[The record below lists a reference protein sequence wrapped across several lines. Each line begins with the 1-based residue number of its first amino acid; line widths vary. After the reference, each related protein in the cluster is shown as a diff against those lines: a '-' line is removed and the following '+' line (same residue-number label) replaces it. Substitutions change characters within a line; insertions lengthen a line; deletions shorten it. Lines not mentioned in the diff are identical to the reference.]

1 MKKSILTSAIATL
14 SLVLFMSTSSLANCG
29 ISNSGDLTKSGAK
42 SLSVSGTSDM
52 DFGYLRFDVNKYV
65 TENNES
71 DLVYNSLDYLR
82 FDVKNFITENS
93 AESMELPLANEFENL
108 RFDVNNF
115 TASNPVNMTE
125 LPAKEFDY
133 LHFDI
138 NKFSA
143 NENGQ
148 IDELPATE

>member
-14 SLVLFMSTSSLANCG
+14 SLVLFMSITSLANCG
-29 ISNSGDLTKSGAK
+29 ISNSGDLTKSGTR

-52 DFGYLRFDVNKYV
+52 DFGHLRFDVNKYV

-71 DLVYNSLDYLR
+71 DLVYNSLNYLR
-82 FDVKNFITENS
+82 FDVNNFINENS
-93 AESMELPLANEFENL
+93 AESMELPLLNEFETL

-115 TASNPVNMTE
+115 TESNPVTMTE
-125 LPAKEFDY
+125 LPANEFDC

-138 NKFSA
+138 NNFSA
-143 NENGQ
+143 NDNGQ
-148 IDELPATE
+148 IDELPVTE